1 VPLMCVIVYEV
12 LARYLFT
19 APTRWAYDISR
30 MLYGA
35 MFVLGAAYALSK
47 GVHIRADFIYRRW
60 SAKTQGWVDT
70 LLYLVCYF
78 PTMGIFLWVST
89 EWAWI
94 ALSRGERATDT
105 AWMPLLGP
113 LKSCVPIGIAFL
125 ILQGISELLKSVHA
139 ARTALVMDPNSRPFR
154 PERPC
159 DPITI
164 RSNRPRT
171 ATSAMAVE
179 LPPCVKLDRAATPA
193 LSSRAS
199 AGRRTSPAC
208 SRRIARALSRPI
220 ALAMRAE
227 IWGCTLSNRMT
238 GA

>member
-1 VPLMCVIVYEV
+1 MSEPPNLTDEMIAGRRPDSHDHLPDDMPRWMSSIIVTIDTISLWTGRVVAWLTLPLMLVIVYEV
-12 LARYLFT
+12 SARYLFT

-94 ALSRGERATDT
+94 SLSRGERGTDT

-113 LKSCVPIGIAFL
+113 LKSCVPVGISFL

-139 ARTALVMDPNSRPFR
+139 ARKGKWPV
-154 PERPC
+154 
-159 DPITI
+159 
-164 RSNRPRT
+164 
-171 ATSAMAVE
+171 
-179 LPPCVKLDRAATPA
+179 
-193 LSSRAS
+193 
-199 AGRRTSPAC
+199 
-208 SRRIARALSRPI
+208 
-220 ALAMRAE
+220 
-227 IWGCTLSNRMT
+227 
-238 GA
+238 